1 MKELKRKVKVIK
13 AIPLSSREK
22 RANNVQVEASE
33 RPSKASDIK
42 TRIFGNREEQTS
54 IRQQRNA
61 IATPIAQDETDRHIM
76 RNFKNK

>member
-1 MKELKRKVKVIK
+1 MIRKVKVIK
-13 AIPLSSREK
+13 AIPPTSREK
-22 RANNVQVEASE
+22 RANDVQAEAHTV
-33 RPSKASDIK
+33 PSKASNTK

-76 RNFKNK
+76 RNLINKNI

>member
-1 MKELKRKVKVIK
+1 MKYQNTHK
-13 AIPLSSREK
+13 SSREK
-22 RANNVQVEASE
+22 RANKVQVEASE
-33 RPSKASDIK
+33 RPSKASDTK

-61 IATPIAQDETDRHIM
+61 IATPIAQDETDRHIT